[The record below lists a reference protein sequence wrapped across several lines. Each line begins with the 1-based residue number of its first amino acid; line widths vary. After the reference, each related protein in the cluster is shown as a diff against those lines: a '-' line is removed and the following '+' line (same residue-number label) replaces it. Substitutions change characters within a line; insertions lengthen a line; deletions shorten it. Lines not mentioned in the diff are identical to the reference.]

1 MYFSR
6 SNQIES
12 RHVYTFLLTMK
23 IVENIFGIEETCI
36 FEMVSSKTFLLIVFV
51 TNEVEFEVHL
61 N

>member
-1 MYFSR
+1 
-6 SNQIES
+6 
-12 RHVYTFLLTMK
+12 MK